1 MQISS
6 VSPLSASFPPS
17 VVGTPS
23 PAMTGVEQLAD
34 ALKPGFEMSQHAL
47 GSLLKGIDRGR
58 LNMSEGEKAALQMHV
73 SQFSALVTL
82 AMNISLGIGKACEK
96 LQQA

>member
-1 MQISS
+1 MQIPA
-6 VSPLSASFPPS
+6 VSPFSASLPPG
-17 VVGTPS
+17 VEGMPS

-34 ALKPGFEMSQHAL
+34 ALKPGFEMSQNAL
-47 GSLLKGIDRGR
+47 GSLLNGLDRGR
-58 LNMSEGEKAALQMHV
+58 LNMSEGEKAALQMQV

>member
-1 MQISS
+1 MR
-6 VSPLSASFPPS
+6 
-17 VVGTPS
+17 
-23 PAMTGVEQLAD
+23 GVEHLAD
-34 ALKPGFEMSQHAL
+34 ALKPGFDMSQNAL
-47 GSLLKGIDRGR
+47 GSLLSGADRGR